1 MMRFSGKYLILAL
14 MLVMPAAAWAEP
26 LRVVATFSIL
36 ADLVKNVGGEDV
48 AVTTLVG
55 TDGDAHV
62 YEPTPADAKA
72 VGQAQLVVVNGLG
85 FEGWMER
92 LVKSSAYSGE
102 IVVAS
107 QGVKP
112 RQMAKEQDDHDA
124 HHALHEPD
132 KKSAGHHHDSD
143 SDPHAWQDLGNGQIY
158 VRNIMAALAKAD
170 PTHAEAYQQRG
181 AAYLAQL
188 KETDQW
194 VREQLATIPP
204 AQRRVMT
211 SHDAFGYFG
220 AAYGVEF
227 LASVGW
233 NTENEPSAKEI
244 ATLIRQIKKAGIR
257 AIFVEN
263 MSDPRLVKQ
272 IADEAGGVVG
282 GTLYSDALAPA
293 GQPGDSYIGM
303 FRYNVPALVAAILKN

>member
-1 MMRFSGKYLILAL
+1 MRFSSKYLILAL
-14 MLVMPAAAWAEP
+14 ILVMPTAWAEP

-36 ADLVKNVGGEDV
+36 ADMVKNVGGADV

-55 TDGDAHV
+55 ADGDAHV

-72 VGQAQLVVVNGLG
+72 VGNAQLVVVNGLG
-85 FEGWMER
+85 FEGWMDR
-92 LVKSSAYSGE
+92 LVKSSAYPGE
-102 IVVAS
+102 IAVAS

-112 RQMAKEQDDHDA
+112 RQMAEEPDDHDA
-124 HHALHEPD
+124 HQSKQEHDEKP
-132 KKSAGHHHDSD
+132 GHHHDSD
-143 SDPHAWQDLGNGQIY
+143 MDPHAWQDLGNGQIY
-158 VRNIMAALAKAD
+158 VNNLIAALVKVD
-170 PTHAEAYQQRG
+170 PAHAEAYQQRG
-181 AAYLAQL
+181 KAYLAQL

-194 VREQLATIPP
+194 VREQLATVPP
-204 AQRRVMT
+204 AQRRVIT

-227 LASVGW
+227 LAPVGW
-233 NTENEPSAKEI
+233 NTENEPSAKDV
-244 ATLIRQIKKAGIR
+244 ATLIRQIKQAGTR

-272 IADEAGGVVG
+272 MADEAGGVVG
-282 GTLYSDALAPA
+282 GALYSDALAPA

-303 FRYNVPALVAAILKN
+303 FRYNVPALTAAMLKN

>member
-1 MMRFSGKYLILAL
+1 MRFSAKYLVLAL
-14 MLVMPAAAWAEP
+14 MLVMPAAWAEP

-36 ADLVKNVGGEDV
+36 ADLVNQVGGEDV
-48 AVTTLVG
+48 VVTTLVG
-55 TDGDAHV
+55 ADGDAHV
-62 YEPTPADAKA
+62 YEPTPADARA

-85 FEGWMER
+85 FEGWMDR

-112 RQMAKEQDDHDA
+112 RQMAEEQNGHDA
-124 HHALHEPD
+124 HHAPHEPD
-132 KKSAGHHHDSD
+132 KKPAERHHHHDSD

-158 VRNIMAALAKAD
+158 VNNIMAALAKVD
-170 PTHAEAYQQRG
+170 PAHAEAYQQRG
-181 AAYLAQL
+181 AAYLGQL

-194 VREQLATIPP
+194 VREQLATVPP
-204 AQRRVMT
+204 AQRRVIT

-227 LASVGW
+227 LAPVGW

-244 ATLIRQIKKAGIR
+244 ATLIRQIKQAETQ

-263 MSDPRLVKQ
+263 MSDPRLLKQ

-282 GTLYSDALAPA
+282 GALYSDALAPA

-303 FRYNVPALVAAILKN
+303 FRYNVPALVAAMAKN

>member
-1 MMRFSGKYLILAL
+1 MRFSSKYLILAL
-14 MLVMPAAAWAEP
+14 ILVMPTAWAEP

-36 ADLVKNVGGEDV
+36 ADMVKNVGGAEV

-55 TDGDAHV
+55 ADGDAHV

-72 VGQAQLVVVNGLG
+72 VGNAQLVVVNGLH
-85 FEGWMER
+85 FEGWMDR
-92 LVKSSAYSGE
+92 LLKSSAYSGE

-112 RQMAKEQDDHDA
+112 RQMAEEPDDHDA
-124 HHALHEPD
+124 HKPKQEHGEKP
-132 KKSAGHHHDSD
+132 AGHHHHHDSD
-143 SDPHAWQDLGNGQIY
+143 MDPHAWQDLGNGQIY
-158 VRNIMAALAKAD
+158 VNNIIAALVKVD
-170 PTHAEAYQQRG
+170 PAHAEAYQQRG
-181 AAYLAQL
+181 NAYLAQL

-194 VREQLATIPP
+194 VREQVAAVPP
-204 AQRRVMT
+204 AQRRVIT
-211 SHDAFGYFG
+211 SHDTFGYFG

-227 LASVGW
+227 LAPVGW
-233 NTENEPSAKEI
+233 NTKNEPSAKDV
-244 ATLIRQIKKAGIR
+244 ATLIRQVKKEGTR

-272 IADEAGGVVG
+272 IADEAGVVVG
-282 GTLYSDALAPA
+282 GALYSDALAPA

-303 FRYNVPALVAAILKN
+303 FRYNVPALTAAMAKN